1 MAMWSAKALPL
12 RGGLLPFGVVRKFQN
27 QDVFVDSGA
36 IAGCTQVLSEIRGF
50 TSLIL
55 AVADEQ
61 FVLRDIGKLDQV
73 GQERPDRD
81 RHATL
86 KILCVSLT

>member
-1 MAMWSAKALPL
+1 MSCLAQNQCAGTTVVVGTLPL
-12 RGGLLPFGVVRKFQN
+12 RGRLLSFGVVRKFQN
-27 QDVFVDSGA
+27 QDVFIDCGT

-61 FVLRDIGKLDQV
+61 FVLRYIGELD
-73 GQERPDRD
+73 
-81 RHATL
+81 
-86 KILCVSLT
+86 